1 MVHKQNRGQRC
12 PERCEDERKTLPVP
26 YAHKR
31 KELLHHSQQ
40 VTRKKR
46 TIEVT
51 RWPDSCLMAH
61 HLKLTH
67 THTLTYTVKRTHTN
81 SHILPSCMEFTWVI
95 YCASA
100 CHWCWYS
107 LDCLSGCSIHRSIH
121 LPAHPSLSFVPGVGS
136 RCVYCGRFGWCDEFA
151 YTSEVSAS
159 VWTIGL

>member
-12 PERCEDERKTLPVP
+12 PERSEDERKTLPVP
-26 YAHKR
+26 CAHKK
-31 KELLHHSQQ
+31 KELLHHSHQ

-51 RWPDSCLMAH
+51 RRPDSCLMAH

-67 THTLTYTVKRTHTN
+67 TPWHTQLKGHTQIPTY
-81 SHILPSCMEFTWVI
+81 LPSCMEFTWVI

-107 LDCLSGCSIHRSIH
+107 LDCQSGCSFHRSIH
-121 LPAHPSLSFVPGVGS
+121 LPAHPSLSFVPGVGN
-136 RCVYCGRFGWCDEFA
+136 RCVYCGRFGWCDQFA